1 MTGPAPGTLEEYLTT
16 LDGARRADVGR
27 LCALIA
33 EAAPDLEVD
42 VSASGVGFGPFHYR
56 YASGREGDSHLLSVV
71 NRKQYISLYV
81 NCVHDGAYIA
91 ERYADRLPKADVG
104 RSCVRFK
111 RLDDLDLDV
120 LRQLA
125 GEAAATGP
133 AGAA

>member
-1 MTGPAPGTLEEYLTT
+1 MSIEDYLRTVE
-16 LDGARRADVGR
+16 DGRRADVAR

-33 EAAPDLEVD
+33 EAAPGLEVD
-42 VSASGVGFGPFHYR
+42 VSPSGVGFGHFHYR
-56 YASGREGDSHLLSVV
+56 YASGREGDSHLISVV
-71 NRKQYISLYV
+71 NRKQHVSLYV
-81 NCVHDGAYIA
+81 NCVHDGAYLA
-91 ERYADRLPKADVG
+91 ERHADRLPKADVG

-111 RLDDLDLDV
+111 RLDDLDLDA